1 MPNNDDTAA
10 RPSTSVAWHG
20 SVIAILVAR
29 GETDPL
35 SADPLT
41 SSLTAT
47 GRQQAHRAAQA
58 LGDLHLDLLCAASD
72 IASAEAAD
80 ILADAVPPQERWDL
94 ADLEALNRDDLA
106 LEPTGSPLPERWS
119 ADQRQFGLERLWVRV
134 TPAWTRIAI
143 YAEAQGLAHVMVVAD
158 PLVLTLLLQSW
169 QGRDWR
175 ALGEGVAVSPGDL
188 LRVVLDGASVSVQPF
203 VG

>member
-1 MPNNDDTAA
+1 MPNNDDTAT
-10 RPSTSVAWHG
+10 RPSKGAAWHG
-20 SVIAILVAR
+20 SMVAILVAR

-41 SSLTAT
+41 SSLTVA
-47 GRQQAHRAAQA
+47 GRAQANRAAQA
-58 LGDLHLDLLCAASD
+58 LAGLPIDLLCAASD

-80 ILADAVPPQERWDL
+80 ILAAATQPKERWDL
-94 ADLEALNRDDLA
+94 ADLETLNRDDLA
-106 LEPTGSPLPERWS
+106 LEPTGSPMPARWS
-119 ADQRQFGLERLWVRV
+119 PDQWRFGLERLWVRI

-143 YAEAQGLAHVMVVAD
+143 YTETQGLTRVLVVAD

-175 ALGEGVAVSPGDL
+175 ALDEGGAVSPGDL
-188 LRVVLDGASVSVQPF
+188 LRVVLDGASVVIQSL
-203 VG
+203 

>member
-10 RPSTSVAWHG
+10 RPSTSAAWHG

-41 SSLTAT
+41 SSLTAA
-47 GRQQAHRAAQA
+47 GRQQANRAAQA
-58 LGDLHLDLLCAASD
+58 LGDLQIDLLCAASD

-106 LEPTGSPLPERWS
+106 LEPTGSPMPARWS
-119 ADQRQFGLERLWVRV
+119 PDQWRFGLERLWVRV

-175 ALGEGVAVSPGDL
+175 ALGEGVAVAPGEA
-188 LRVVLDGASVSVQPF
+188 LRVALGGASVSVQPF